1 MASFFRTGD
10 FLVKDQPVEKFLK
23 FTSCLPPPPAPQPHY
38 FLFSGMFGLFPGW
51 VTTQGGFPIRRAAGA
66 PWSGANRRMGS
77 AALRFRHHVLSY
89 SGTIE
94 MESGAPEW
102 VSIVR
107 GQLERR
113 Y

>member
-1 MASFFRTGD
+1 
-10 FLVKDQPVEKFLK
+10 
-23 FTSCLPPPPAPQPHY
+23 
-38 FLFSGMFGLFPGW
+38 
-51 VTTQGGFPIRRAAGA
+51 
-66 PWSGANRRMGS
+66 MGS

>member
-1 MASFFRTGD
+1 M
-10 FLVKDQPVEKFLK
+10 
-23 FTSCLPPPPAPQPHY
+23 
-38 FLFSGMFGLFPGW
+38 
-51 VTTQGGFPIRRAAGA
+51 QGGFPIRRAAGA

-77 AALRFRHHVLSY
+77 AALHFRHHVPSY

-94 MESGAPEW
+94 KESGAPEW

-113 Y
+113 D